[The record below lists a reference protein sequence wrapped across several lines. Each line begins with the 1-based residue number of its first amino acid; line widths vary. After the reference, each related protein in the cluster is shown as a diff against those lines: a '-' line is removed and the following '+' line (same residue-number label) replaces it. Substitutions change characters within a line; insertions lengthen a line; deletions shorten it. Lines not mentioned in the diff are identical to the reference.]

1 MLGGQGHQT
10 IWIIEIWTPNL
21 CEACPYGCIFLEK
34 ILFFLPEL
42 NQDRQANLY
51 TENGLNGFLSLF
63 FYPESLG
70 FMLSLKHQ
78 LVQALGLAFCSHV
91 DIKIQAFRSMRLTL
105 PNPFSSPHLL
115 IKLQGQLTGV

>member
-1 MLGGQGHQT
+1 MSLWLH
-10 IWIIEIWTPNL
+10 ILREDF
-21 CEACPYGCIFLEK
+21 IFSPKILEK
-34 ILFFLPEL
+34 ILFFL

-51 TENGLNGFLSLF
+51 TENGLSGFLSLF
-63 FYPESLG
+63 FYPESPG

-105 PNPFSSPHLL
+105 PNPFSSAPLL